1 MRSATGG
8 ARAHA
13 RTALA
18 IVVAVLAPLAIMP
31 TVAVTPTLAS
41 TGACAPGGQAPY
53 LHTCGSQIV
62 DAGGNPVRLR
72 AVNWYGFDSNDFVAG
87 GLRYQS
93 YQAIVDRIKS
103 LGFNAIRLPFSNELV
118 ERNPVVS
125 DLGPICV
132 HLTCLPDTG
141 AEALGPNGNLVGLH
155 ALDIMQTIVD
165 YAGNQGLYVI
175 LDNHRSEAAWG
186 PEESGL
192 WYNRANACLPTTAPY
207 ICYTA
212 RNWHD
217 DWQAMERRFAN
228 DAAVIGLDL
237 RNEPHSGRAP
247 SSCADY
253 LSQAHWGSCGG
264 ANVDATDWQ
273 QAATQAGNEA
283 LGVNRHWLIFVEG
296 VSTYRQP
303 DGSFP
308 NDGWGENLQGAA
320 TDPVSLNVGNQLVYA
335 PHDYRFYQPDNNVA
349 DLYRTWDRAFGFVSV
364 PNQPYTAPLWVGEF
378 GTCTHDNNCILD
390 GTEPGAN
397 NSGFW
402 FSTFAGYMDNGDPN
416 PDPSLPAGT
425 APIPGGI
432 SWSYWPI
439 NGTYSDSWSYRN
451 SDQSLQTWQTCYG
464 QREDFGLLGSDWS
477 TDSAPFIQQYL
488 FAPSATPSPSA
499 TSTALDTA
507 TASATASATA
517 TDTPSPTPPSTATA
531 TPTMTVTVTATA
543 TAMRTPF
550 SAPTA
555 TATPGSAS
563 PATLTMA
570 ASVVSSST
578 PLPSPTTVLGAA
590 SGNGGSYVQQA
601 AVIPNGGT
609 VTTATVT
616 SIVPLS
622 GTSTVV
628 PSAVS
633 SPITTA
639 TLTPTATASPTP
651 TSTPT
656 GTPTASPTNTV
667 TATAS
672 PTTTN
677 TATATSTATNT
688 PLPPTHWSTFACSP
702 YSITPTPSPTTTVT
716 ATTTMTVTPTA
727 LPTPLPRAQPHIVH
741 KPARHAAK
749 PKKHV
754 PAPTPVILARGWALK
769 KSVWLDVQVFH
780 DNRHR
785 LSGPYYY
792 DDHHK
797 GLYLH
802 LGAWQS
808 ALTACGSSG
817 ARSATVISRLSSQS
831 KKPRV
836 YDATLSLSMD
846 RRHNLRF
853 SLRLGRTY
861 ALTTTLTT
869 AGAPIIAC
877 PPPVKTA
884 AQRFRRPAEVVI
896 AEEPPEHLPAFKPGY
911 HVGLTRPAY
920 RPPARSPMRHGR

>member
-8 ARAHA
+8 VRAHA

-18 IVVAVLAPLAIMP
+18 IVVAVLVPLAIMP

-41 TGACAPGGQAPY
+41 TGACAPAGQTPY

-141 AEALGPNGNLVGLH
+141 AEALGPNGNLVGLR

-165 YAGNQGLYVI
+165 YAGGQGLYVI

-186 PEESGL
+186 PEENGL

-217 DWQAMERRFAN
+217 DWATMERRFAN

-247 SSCADY
+247 SSCGDY
-253 LSQAHWGSCGG
+253 LSQAHWGPCGG
-264 ANVDATDWQ
+264 ANNDATDWQ

-283 LGVNRHWLIFVEG
+283 LGVNPHWLIFVEG

-320 TDPVSLNVGNQLVYA
+320 TDPVSLNVGAQLVYA
-335 PHDYRFYQPDNNVA
+335 PHDYRFYQQDNNA
-349 DLYRTWDRAFGFVSV
+349 GDLYRTWDRAFGFVSV

-378 GTCTHDNNCILD
+378 GTCTHANNCILD
-390 GTEPGAN
+390 RTEPGAN

-416 PDPSLPAGT
+416 PDPSLPTGT

-499 TSTALDTA
+499 SATALDTA
-507 TASATASATA
+507 TASASATA
-517 TDTPSPTPPSTATA
+517 TPSPTPPGMPTATA
-531 TPTMTVTVTATA
+531 AVTATA
-543 TAMRTPF
+543 TATRTPF

-555 TATPGSAS
+555 TSMPGATS
-563 PATLTMA
+563 PATPTMV
-570 ASVVSSST
+570 ASAVPSST
-578 PLPSPTTVLGAA
+578 PSPTPALGAA
-590 SGNGGSYVQQA
+590 SGNGGLYAQQT
-601 AVIPNGGT
+601 VVPVSGT

-622 GTSTVV
+622 GTSTAM

-639 TLTPTATASPTP
+639 TLTPTATASPTT

-656 GTPTASPTNTV
+656 G

-672 PTTTN
+672 PTTTATATASPTTTD

-688 PLPPTHWSTFACSP
+688 PAPPGHWSTFACSP
-702 YSITPTPSPTTTVT
+702 YAITPTPSPTTTVT
-716 ATTTMTVTPTA
+716 GTTTVVPTSTA
-727 LPTPLPRAQPHIVH
+727 LPTPLPRAQPHVVH
-741 KPARHAAK
+741 KPARRAVQ

-754 PAPTPVILARGWALK
+754 QAPTPFILARGWALK

-780 DNRHR
+780 DTHNGRR

-808 ALTACGSSG
+808 ALTSCSSRSG
-817 ARSATVISRLSSQS
+817 TRSATVISRLNSQS

-836 YDATLSLSMD
+836 YNATLLLTMD
-846 RRHNLRF
+846 RRHNVRF

-861 ALTTTLTT
+861 ALTTTLTVS
-869 AGAPIIAC
+869 GAPIIAC
-877 PPPVKTA
+877 PPPAKAV

-896 AEEPPEHLPAFKPGY
+896 AEEPPEHLPAFQPGY
-911 HVGLTRPAY
+911 HVGLTQPAY
-920 RPPARSPMRHGR
+920 RPPARSPRRHGR

>member
-1 MRSATGG
+1 VRSVTGG

-13 RTALA
+13 RAALA
-18 IVVAVLAPLAIMP
+18 IVVAVLAPLTVMP

-141 AEALGPNGNLVGLH
+141 AEALGPNGNLVGLR

-165 YAGNQGLYVI
+165 YAGGQGLYVI

-186 PEESGL
+186 PEENGL
-192 WYNRANACLPTTAPY
+192 WYNRANPCLSTTAPY

-217 DWQAMERRFAN
+217 DWQTMERRFAN

-253 LSQAHWGSCGG
+253 LSQAHWGPCGG
-264 ANVDATDWQ
+264 ANTDATDWQ

-283 LGVNRHWLIFVEG
+283 LGVNPHWLIFVEG
-296 VSTYRQP
+296 VSTYLQA

-308 NDGWGENLQGAA
+308 NDGWGENLQGVA

-378 GTCTHDNNCILD
+378 GTCTHANNCILD

-402 FSTFAGYMDNGDPN
+402 FSTFAGYMDNGDPS
-416 PDPSLPAGT
+416 PDPSLPTGT

-451 SDQSLQTWQTCYG
+451 SNQSLQTWQTCYG

-507 TASATASATA
+507 TASATATA
-517 TDTPSPTPPSTATA
+517 TPSPTPTITATSTTA
-531 TPTMTVTVTATA
+531 VTVTATGAA
-543 TAMRTPF
+543 TRTPF
-550 SAPTA
+550 SVPTA
-555 TATPGSAS
+555 TSTPSSTS
-563 PATLTMA
+563 PATTTA
-570 ASVVSSST
+570 VASLVPSST
-578 PLPSPTTVLGAA
+578 PSPTLGAA
-590 SGNGGSYVQQA
+590 PGNGGSYAQQTG
-601 AVIPNGGT
+601 VPTSST

-616 SIVPLS
+616 VTSAIPLS
-622 GTSTVV
+622 GTGTAMA
-628 PSAVS
+628 SAVS
-633 SPITTA
+633 SPIGAA
-639 TLTPTATASPTP
+639 TRTPTV
-651 TSTPT
+651 T
-656 GTPTASPTNTV
+656 GTPTTTG

-672 PTTTN
+672 PTTTASP
-677 TATATSTATNT
+677 TATTMATATPTATNT

-716 ATTTMTVTPTA
+716 ATTTMTATPTA
-727 LPTPLPRAQPHIVH
+727 LPTPLPRAQPHVVH
-741 KPARHAAK
+741 KPARHAVH
-749 PKKHV
+749 PKKRV
-754 PAPTPVILARGWALK
+754 QAPTPTPFILARGWALK
-769 KSVWLDVQVFH
+769 KRVWLDVQVFH
-780 DNRHR
+780 DNRRR

-808 ALTACGSSG
+808 ALTSCSS
-817 ARSATVISRLSSQS
+817 RSGTRGATVISRLSSQS

-836 YDATLSLSMD
+836 YNATLSLTMD
-846 RRHNLRF
+846 RRHNVRF
-853 SLRLGRTY
+853 SLRLGQTY

-877 PPPVKTA
+877 PPPARA
-884 AQRFRRPAEVVI
+884 AAKRFRRPAEVVI
-896 AEEPPEHLPAFKPGY
+896 AEEPPEHLPAFKPAY
-911 HVGLTRPAY
+911 HAQLTRPAY
-920 RPPARSPMRHGR
+920 RPPARSSRRHGR